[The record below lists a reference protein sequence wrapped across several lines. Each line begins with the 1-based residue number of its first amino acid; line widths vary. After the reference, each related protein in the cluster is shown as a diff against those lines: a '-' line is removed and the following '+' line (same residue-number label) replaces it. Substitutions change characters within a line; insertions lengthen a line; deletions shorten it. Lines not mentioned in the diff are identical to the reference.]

1 MGNSRAIHLLKAI
14 QLKSLPPGNHSDGGC
29 LYLRVKES
37 GARSW
42 VFRFR
47 WQGKPAEIG
56 LGSLDKRTLAQA
68 RELAADA
75 RRVIADGHHPKTI
88 LAKKTETKSFIDY
101 SLELIE
107 SKRPGWRN
115 AKHAQQWMNTLQ
127 QYAFPVLGSKPIES
141 ITLDDIVAVLR
152 PIWTEKPETGSRL
165 RSRIEAVLDFGYLH
179 EGIDKSNP
187 ARWKGCLNKLFPKPG
202 KIKEPQHFHAI
213 PYRDLPAVMTRL
225 REQSSISALCVRW
238 IALTACRS
246 GEARL
251 MSWPELD
258 IERQVWTIPGLRMKA
273 GKAHRVPLS
282 SECLEILKVA
292 ETFKFLTKD
301 GLVFPNTK
309 AKPLSDVIVSQELK
323 SASYQ
328 EATIHGTRSAF
339 RDWAAEQTH
348 YPREVVEQS
357 LAHSIGAIEA
367 AYRRSDLFE
376 KRRQLMNDWAKFLCG

>member
-1 MGNSRAIHLLKAI
+1 MGKLQAIKLNSYPA
-14 QLKSLPPGNHSDGGC
+14 GNHSDGNN
-29 LYLRVKES
+29 LFLRVKPT

-42 VFRFR
+42 VFRYKIAGR
-47 WQGKPAEIG
+47 AIELGM
-56 LGSLDKRTLAQA
+56 GSLTIRSLAEARHLAVDMKRAI
-68 RELAADA
+68 AA
-75 RRVIADGHHPKTI
+75 GGNPKT
-88 LAKKTETKSFIDY
+88 LLTPKRETKTFADY
-101 SLELIE
+101 ALELIE

-115 AKHAQQWMNTLQ
+115 VKHAQQWANSLG
-127 QYAFPVLGSKPIES
+127 QYAFPVLGDRPVAS
-141 ITLDDIVAVLR
+141 IVIDDVIAVLR
-152 PIWTEKPETGSRL
+152 PLWNQKSETASRL

-187 ARWKGCLNKLFPKPG
+187 ARWKGCLDKLFAKPT
-202 KIKEPQHFHAI
+202 KIRAAQHFHAI
-213 PYRDLPAVMTRL
+213 PYRDLPSVMAKL
-225 REQSSISALCVRW
+225 REQTSVGALVVRW
-238 IALTACRS
+238 IVLTACRS

-251 MSWPELD
+251 MSWSELD
-258 IERQVWTIPGLRMKA
+258 VGKRVWTIPANRMKA

-282 SECLEILKVA
+282 SECLEILRIA

-309 AKPLSDVIVSQELK
+309 AKPLSDVVVSQELK

-328 EATIHGTRSAF
+328 EVTVHGIRSSF

-376 KRRQLMNDWAKFLCG
+376 KRRELMGDWAEFLCAT